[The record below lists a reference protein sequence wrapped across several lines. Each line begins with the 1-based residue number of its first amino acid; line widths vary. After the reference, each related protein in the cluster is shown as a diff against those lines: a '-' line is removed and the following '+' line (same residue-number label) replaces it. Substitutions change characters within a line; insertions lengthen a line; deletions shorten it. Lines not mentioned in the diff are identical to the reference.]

1 MRKAGWAIA
10 AVVVVVIVLVV
21 VQVTRST
28 PAQTVVT
35 HTPSPVHVTGTS
47 SLPWPTNGAAAVAVG
62 PTGAVRTSGA
72 AQEKPIASL
81 AKMMTAYV
89 VLTDHPLQ
97 SGQPGPS
104 ITITTADVATYN
116 SDVAASDSVL
126 PVSAG
131 EAITEQQALEGLLV
145 ASADNIAVVL
155 AEWDAGSLTAF
166 VGKMNAAAKALGMD
180 HTHYTDPSGLQTT
193 TVSTPSDQLAIARKA
208 MGDPNFASIVAMQSA
223 TFPVGGTVQNYDY
236 DVGHDGIIGIKT
248 GSDSAAGG
256 CWAFAATRTVAGKP
270 QTVYGVVLGIPG
282 TATGLIEPALAA
294 GKALAD
300 ALPSTVSTMTVLPA
314 HSVVGYVTAPWRSSP
329 VPITTLRPL
338 QGLVVNGSTVTFHV
352 SLDQVAGTTVAAGQP
367 LGSVTA
373 EGVGGVALS
382 PVEAAAAGSGP
393 TWSWRLTRL

>member
-1 MRKAGWAIA
+1 VRKAGWVIA

-21 VQVTRST
+21 VQMARST
-28 PAQTVVT
+28 PAQTVVV
-35 HTPSPVHVTGTS
+35 HAPSPVHVTGTS
-47 SLPWPTNGAAAVAVG
+47 ALPWPTNGSAAVAIG
-62 PTGAVRTSGA
+62 PTGAVRISGP

-81 AKMMTAYV
+81 AKMMAAYV

-97 SGQPGPS
+97 NGQPGPS

-116 SDVAASDSVL
+116 TDAAASDSVL

-131 EAITEQQALEGLLV
+131 ETITEQQALEGLLV
-145 ASADNIAVVL
+145 ASADNVAVVL
-155 AEWDAGSLTAF
+155 ADWDAGSVTAF
-166 VGKMNAAAKALGMD
+166 VAKMNAAAKTLGMD

-208 MGDPNFASIVAMQSA
+208 MDDPTFASIVAMQSA

-300 ALPSTVSTMTVLPA
+300 ALPATVSTTTVLPA
-314 HSVVGYVTAPWRSSP
+314 HTVVGYVTAPWRSSP

-352 SLDQVAGTTVAAGQP
+352 SLDQVAGTTVASGQP

-373 EGVGGVALS
+373 QGVGGVAIS
-382 PVEAAAAGSGP
+382 PVEATAAGSGP
-393 TWSWRLTRL
+393 TLSWRLTRI